1 MSRTRSLH
9 SCAILGTS
17 TYSFRSGRS
26 ARVRAAWRRRNRWH
40 GPPVAQ
46 TREHLIRQLWGS
58 NFFGDRKTVDMHVR
72 WLREKFERYERL
84 PFRIT
89 TVYGVGYCLD
99 GVEE

>member
-1 MSRTRSLH
+1 
-9 SCAILGTS
+9 
-17 TYSFRSGRS
+17 
-26 ARVRAAWRRRNRWH
+26 
-40 GPPVAQ
+40 
-46 TREHLIRQLWGS
+46 
-58 NFFGDRKTVDMHVR
+58 MHVR